1 MNKKEVLELINKC
14 ENAALYAL
22 GRKDNHLSKDQESF
36 LKKQVESIKKFKE
49 EFVKNVPESDDV
61 AIAQYHEAF
70 SKLYDNL
77 KVIGEPASTKVRPN
91 DKTTELV
98 PTDSQRNSN
107 QAKVKAV
114 VHEEEQSEVLKKD
127 RNNINNILKRIF
139 YVLGSAAA
147 IAIVIATIKYF
158 IDTAKDITLHNKANI
173 ASEQSIGPNVFKNA
187 KLLVADVD
195 IDDYTSLMNYATE
208 IKNLL
213 NDSTITIDD
222 IMYAIRMANYDRLA
236 DKNYFFDREGVCRST
251 YNAGVIASIIGSDAV
266 VKKDLESDIFITDA
280 QMIDILLTV
289 TDNKLTLTDF
299 EIARVEGK
307 GYDIFAVVDKCI
319 KGMYEEAKEGVESK
333 NKLYAMVFNDVIS
346 RATRNF
352 TIVNSENAPLSTMYV
367 LLGMYN
373 ANTKK
378 ILELT
383 SGQLLGPIYGNG
395 ARIDGN
401 YGDICVEELVT
412 ATYITRDNGQY
423 VGSNECIFYTDFIDE
438 VILNEDPN
446 MGSR

>member
-22 GRKDNHLSKDQESF
+22 GREDIHLSKDQESF
-36 LKKQVESIKKFKE
+36 LKKQVESIQKFKE

-98 PTDSQRNSN
+98 TTDSQRTTN

-147 IAIVIATIKYF
+147 IAIIVATIKYF
-158 IDTAKDITLHNKANI
+158 IDTAKDKTLDNEANI
-173 ASEQSIGPNVFKNA
+173 VLEQSIDANIFKNA

-213 NDSTITIDD
+213 NDPTITIDD

-251 YNAGVIASIIGSDAV
+251 YNAGVIASRIGSDAI

-299 EIARVEGK
+299 ETARVEGK
-307 GYDIFAVVDKCI
+307 GYDIYAVVDKCI
-319 KGMYEEAKEGVESK
+319 NGMYEEVKEGVESK

-373 ANTKK
+373 ANTEK

-423 VGSNECIFYTDFIDE
+423 VGNKECIFYTDFIDE
-438 VILNEDPN
+438 VILNADPN